1 MSISN
6 KNQSGIAHLMIIIGL
21 VVIAVI
27 AAVAWKVSSSK
38 STTTVASK
46 AVQSACEK
54 EINDKNFCKFA
65 ASFTLNTSY
74 EATITT
80 VDTAGATSSMTMQS
94 DTKNNSSIVS
104 RADGKETAAYV
115 SLDGDTYFKD
125 ESTGSWT
132 KIAGDKTKP
141 TVTSPTSDI
150 KIDTT
155 DLTAKN
161 TTTYK
166 YLSKEKCGSLNC
178 FKYQIVDTAATGTT
192 QYIWFDDKNY
202 QMQRWYSKDA
212 NGSTDMSFTYKSI
225 KISAPSPVSD
235 TSASDAAALQAAQAA
250 AAALNSAASNTD
262 TTTTDTTSTD
272 TTQ

>member
-1 MSISN
+1 MSFK
-6 KNQSGIAHLMIIIGL
+6 KNQSGIAHLMIVIGV

-27 AAVAWKVSSSK
+27 AAAAWKVTSSK
-38 STTTVASK
+38 STVPVTAASK
-46 AVQSACEK
+46 AAQSACEK
-54 EINDKNFCKFA
+54 ELNDKNFCKFA
-65 ASFTLNTSY
+65 SSFTLTASY
-74 EATITT
+74 KSTITS
-80 VDTAGATSSMTMQS
+80 VDSAGATSTMTMQA
-94 DTKNNSSIVS
+94 DAKNNSSIVTS
-104 RADGKETAAYV
+104 AGGKETAAYI

-125 ESTGSWT
+125 ETTGSWT

-166 YLSKEKCGSLNC
+166 YLSKEKCGNLNC
-178 FKYQIVDTAATGTT
+178 FKYQVIDTTAAGTT
-192 QYIWFDDKNY
+192 QYIWFDDKNF

-212 NGSTDMSFTYKSI
+212 NGSTDMSFSYQAV
-225 KISAPSPVSD
+225 KISAPSPITD

-250 AAALNSAASNTD
+250 AAALNSTS
-262 TTTTDTTSTD
+262 TTDTTSTD